1 MVIIFARESGM
12 DLLDHLRGV
21 LYEKLLL
28 FFFSGSTPRCR
39 TEGSLDLLCWMP
51 RAISRVSRDEVE
63 GLRSLSYLS
72 MRGEELTV

>member
-1 MVIIFARESGM
+1 MVTISARESGM

-39 TEGSLDLLCWMP
+39 TEGSLDLLCWIA
-51 RAISRVSRDEVE
+51 RAILRASKYEVE
-63 GLRSLSYLS
+63 GPRTLRYLS
-72 MRGEELTV
+72 MRGEEVTV